1 MNSRELQC
9 CVARRVV
16 SMIRSLVLLYV
27 VAGCVG
33 CGTVNTVLLSDD
45 TTVVNLRKT
54 DTYCEALPRVY
65 SGVAY
70 DFCLLHGE
78 PLILPDVHNEGLPEA
93 RKDLPVPSNHK
104 NTGAPL
110 IVFDFILSG
119 VMDTLLLPYSIYRQ
133 IDKGNLYLE

>member
-1 MNSRELQC
+1 
-9 CVARRVV
+9 
-16 SMIRSLVLLYV
+16 MIRFSVLLLMV
-27 VAGCVG
+27 LACAG
-33 CGTVNTVLLSDD
+33 CGTVNAVLLSDN
-45 TTVVNLRKT
+45 TTVSNLRKA

-78 PLILPDVHNEGLPEA
+78 PLILPEVRNEGLPEA
-93 RKDLPVPSNHK
+93 RRDLPVSSNHK

-110 IVFDFILSG
+110 IVFDFVLSG

-133 IDKGNLYLE
+133 VDEGNLYLQ